1 MFQEGTERE
10 ENKMPNPITVNID
23 DRIFRMKVT
32 PSCAPKH
39 ADVAISELKFGR
51 MYVPRYTGVF
61 DVREFDTIELG
72 AMCVLHTYLAR
83 DYEEN
88 EVAKK
93 WQKFERKG

>member
-1 MFQEGTERE
+1 
-10 ENKMPNPITVNID
+10 MPNPITVNID

-32 PSCAPKH
+32 PSCFSKH
-39 ADVAISELKFGR
+39 ADVAIGELRFGR